1 MENFVYCQI
10 NEPEF
15 GSSTAC
21 AVRLDENG
29 KIKDFVDCSTH
40 DTNYFWDIN
49 FPPREELIGKSFG
62 DLEELCNGA
71 CDMDEESY
79 RTPYLNTTE
88 IDKEDFMGCKL
99 QSLTNNAKWFGN
111 DGSTLSK
118 SFLTEYNEAIPELKE
133 FCDEKEFGSLQQIVA
148 GLKIRDLKRIEIA
161 KSSLEEKEK
170 FITRGDSS
178 IRSKYNRRVRIRK
191 SSDDS
196 KPTYETIRQQRE
208 KANQQVAL
216 NHYKNLRN
224 YYGK

>member
-148 GLKIRDLKRIEIA
+148 RLKIRDIKRTQ
-161 KSSLEEKEK
+161 SSNEEKTK
-170 FITRGDSS
+170 D
-178 IRSKYNRRVRIRK
+178 
-191 SSDDS
+191 
-196 KPTYETIRQQRE
+196 PYEE
-208 KANQQVAL
+208 KAKIITKGDRRIPNPNKLRIKRVTPAVNREEIKQQNAM
-216 NHYKNLRN
+216 NHYNNLRK